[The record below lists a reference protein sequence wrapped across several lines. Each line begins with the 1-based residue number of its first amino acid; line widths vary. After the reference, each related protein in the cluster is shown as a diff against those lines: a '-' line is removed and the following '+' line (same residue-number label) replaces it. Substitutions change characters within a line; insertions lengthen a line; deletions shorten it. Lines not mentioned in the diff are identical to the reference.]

1 MTMPVTDEQEATL
14 HAQLAGNF
22 DEYVRL
28 LDSLDPAAA
37 RTGYSALVSAAFSLA
52 AEERFPEGTPDAE
65 IIDYVADVRS
75 RTERTAA
82 IDPVTAERV
91 LRAISADEDIDD
103 IDRRT
108 SFETQRVLLAALIA
122 DAHLGARELDAFM
135 IRARRRADR
144 WLS

>member
-28 LDSLDPAAA
+28 LDSLDQAAA

-52 AEERFPEGTPDAE
+52 AEERFPEETPAAE
-65 IIDYVADVRS
+65 IIDYVADIRS
-75 RTERTAA
+75 RSERTAA

-91 LRAISADEDIDD
+91 LLAISADEEIDD

-108 SFETQRVLLAALIA
+108 SFQTQRVLLAALIA
-122 DAHLGARELDAFM
+122 DAHLGARELDEFM
-135 IRARRRADR
+135 LRARRRADR
-144 WLS
+144 WLA

>member
-28 LDSLDPAAA
+28 LDNLDPAAA

-52 AEERFPEGTPDAE
+52 AEARFPEGTPDAE
-65 IIDYVADVRS
+65 IINYVADIRS
-75 RTERTAA
+75 RSDRTAA

-91 LRAISADEDIDD
+91 LRAISADGEIDD

-108 SFETQRVLLAALIA
+108 SFQTQRFLLAALIA
-122 DAHLGARELDAFM
+122 DARLDAAELDDFM
-135 IRARRRADR
+135 LRSRRRADR
-144 WLS
+144 WLA